1 MRKKK
6 FIPTSNPLTYLQPR
20 HFFDKAA
27 EILTLAEGL
36 REPLDATFRKM
47 EEACDVDALAHSDN
61 PIRDAFKIWLWSL
74 YTTEKDAI
82 PTITTD
88 HPYIKAGKSGFENL
102 TPEQKAFYEPLMAWF
117 TASKESPEKVEAI
130 VKECGE
136 LLTNLE
142 KTLTDAEDEA
152 KDKPF

>member
-6 FIPTSNPLTYLQPR
+6 IHSNFEPIDLPSAKA
-20 HFFDKAA
+20 FFEKAA
-27 EILTLAEGL
+27 DILTKAEAL
-36 REPLDATFRKM
+36 REPLDATFKKM

-74 YTTEKDAI
+74 YTTEKDAL
-82 PTITTD
+82 PTITSD